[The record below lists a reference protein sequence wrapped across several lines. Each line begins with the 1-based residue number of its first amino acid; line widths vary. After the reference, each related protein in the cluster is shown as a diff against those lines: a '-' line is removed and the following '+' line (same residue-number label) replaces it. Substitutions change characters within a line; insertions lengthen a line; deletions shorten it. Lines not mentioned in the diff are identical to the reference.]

1 MGAIHFID
9 SNPTTA
15 QVDVNLRNDLAA
27 ASTANSLLTAR
38 DARVEKRLADE
49 NAAIAA
55 EAGMKPRSALATVA
69 PAEPQMY
76 DEFVTPTKATE
87 LAKATPGATIPQ
99 PAAAPGATIPQPAT
113 APVPV
118 QRRDRYGDMMS
129 ALSGRSGGGVGALKL
144 KIAEAKIAEEQKAH
158 ANAIK
163 ALWDGN
169 FDLAQSLNEQHGLG
183 LESVF
188 QNPSNMQISKNL
200 GYGLKE
206 YKLEPAQTIAYM
218 DAAGKKFREVFD
230 QTRDMKQA
238 MNAAGQAG
246 MTAMRGVRV
255 KGEKFLETPSG
266 YFDAATGEYLTDNK
280 GQVVKV
286 PDRRLFFN
294 PHGGAGAG
302 GGTPKAVATMEWKA
316 GAYKALGIE
325 PNLANAIAANPGFAT
340 TPQAVQKQ
348 AQFIVNASKDV
359 MGRPTKTMQQAT
371 AEAQNLMRQSQ
382 AVAVNAMSGK
392 AATPAPSPAAPAG
405 RVRKYIPGQGFVD
418 Q

>member
-55 EAGMKPRSALATVA
+55 EAMTRPRSPLAAVA

-76 DEFVTPTKATE
+76 DEFGTPTKATA

-99 PAAAPGATIPQPAT
+99 APVAAPAAAGRHDPYANAMEALRGRQGA
-113 APVPV
+113 
-118 QRRDRYGDMMS
+118 
-129 ALSGRSGGGVGALKL
+129 GAMQFQLAQAKL
-144 KIAEAKIAEEQKAH
+144 KESQAAH
-158 ANAIK
+158 AEAIK
-163 ALWDGN
+163 AFGAGD
-169 FDLAQSLNEQHGLG
+169 FELAQALNQQHGLG
-183 LESVF
+183 LDSVF
-188 QNPSNMQISKNL
+188 SNPSALQTSKMIA
-200 GYGLKE
+200 GSIAHMKM
-206 YKLEPAQTIAYM
+206 EPAQSIAYM
-218 DAAGKKFREVFD
+218 DAATKRFSEVYGQTKNMRE
-230 QTRDMKQA
+230 A

-246 MTAMRGVRV
+246 MTAARGTRT
-255 KGEKFLETPSG
+255 KAEKFLETPNGYYDPSTGQYETDSSG
-266 YFDAATGEYLTDNK
+266 K
-280 GQVVKV
+280 VVKV

-316 GAYKALGIE
+316 EAYKALGVE
-325 PNLANAIAANPGFAT
+325 PNLAKAIAANPGFAT

-382 AVAVNAMSGK
+382 KVAVDAMSGQ
-392 AATPAPSPAAPAG
+392 AADQPAPSAAPAG